1 MFRPFLII
9 SVASLQPAHE
19 LFMRLVFPRLTG
31 SGSALLGL
39 AALRQQKTDISGE
52 TAIITEQLLLALRLL
67 PDRILPSV

>member
-1 MFRPFLII
+1 MFRPFLNF

-39 AALRQQKTDISGE
+39 AALRQQKQ
-52 TAIITEQLLLALRLL
+52 ALAVKSRL
-67 PDRILPSV
+67 